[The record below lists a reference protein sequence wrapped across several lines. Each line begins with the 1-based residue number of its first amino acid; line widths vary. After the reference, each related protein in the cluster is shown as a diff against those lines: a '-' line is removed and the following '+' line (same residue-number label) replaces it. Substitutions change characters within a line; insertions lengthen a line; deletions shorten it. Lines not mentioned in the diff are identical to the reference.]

1 MHAPIPTNHNSF
13 SNRAL
18 AERIGDIQAQ
28 TADAIRRARR
38 AQDLKARL
46 VLKIP
51 YHEWA
56 AAVERGRT
64 SELVE
69 AYTPKGMHAVH
80 DYVDAPRCPPWATR
94 KYRGAIPDSADE
106 RAAHVIANRDRV
118 TGAWGSLRASFER
131 AQASRWS
138 EAADRVRWDRP
149 GALALPGRLEAAVAR
164 PSRLEAAS
172 RPAPGS
178 LAANI
183 ARPARRGFAATVEL
197 ARIWQRLDAESFP
210 RPIGEMLFD
219 LGVNGDPVTAK
230 KLLQRALNGC
240 LAKFL
245 IALPPLKVDGILGEK
260 TRAALD
266 VVLANAA
273 SGMPVLKIAYQEAA
287 KAQYRS
293 TGAATLAQPAPGG
306 LAATVD
312 RLKGLGGWS
321 GGDA

>member
-1 MHAPIPTNHNSF
+1 MGMHALIPTYHNSL

-69 AYTPKGMHAVH
+69 AYTPKGMHAIH

-131 AQASRWS
+131 SQASRWS

-149 GALALPGRLEAAVAR
+149 GIHALAGRLEAAVAR
-164 PSRLEAAS
+164 PGRLEAAT
-172 RPAPGS
+172 RLVAGS
-178 LAANI
+178 L
-183 ARPARRGFAATVEL
+183 
-197 ARIWQRLDAESFP
+197 
-210 RPIGEMLFD
+210 
-219 LGVNGDPVTAK
+219 
-230 KLLQRALNGC
+230 
-240 LAKFL
+240 
-245 IALPPLKVDGILGEK
+245 
-260 TRAALD
+260 
-266 VVLANAA
+266 
-273 SGMPVLKIAYQEAA
+273 
-287 KAQYRS
+287 
-293 TGAATLAQPAPGG
+293 AATLAQPAPGSF
-306 LAATVD
+306 AATVD
-312 RLKGLGGWS
+312 RLKGLAGRS